1 MALKKKVT
9 PLEIIRDMLMHWAE
23 WEANGL
29 YSAKSQRSLLG
40 RIGES
45 RRTDGGRP
53 LPPCWIPADVQE
65 IRRLLAYM
73 RDNCR
78 AGHRYNR
85 LLRKHY
91 VVNEPLDE
99 EEIPVRYRAERW
111 LVEAW
116 LSMRQ

>member
-29 YSAKSQRSLLG
+29 WSAKSQRSLLG

-53 LPPCWIPADVQE
+53 LPPGIWIPADVQE
-65 IRRLLAYM
+65 IGRLLALM
-73 RDNCR
+73 RENCR
-78 AGHRYNR
+78 AGHRYHR
-85 LLRKHY
+85 LIYKRY
-91 VVNEPLDE
+91 VGQDE
-99 EEIPVRYRAERW
+99 VRGPAIERAERW

>member
-53 LPPCWIPADVQE
+53 LPPCWIPKDVQE
-65 IRRLLAYM
+65 MLRLLALM
-73 RDNCR
+73 RETCR
-78 AGHRYNR
+78 AGDRYYW
-85 LLRKHY
+85 LLHQRY
-91 VVNEPLDE
+91 VGQEAVKGPAID
-99 EEIPVRYRAERW
+99 RAERW

-116 LSMRQ
+116 LSMR

>member
-53 LPPCWIPADVQE
+53 LPPGIWIPADVQE
-65 IRRLLAYM
+65 IGRLLALM
-73 RDNCR
+73 RENCR
-78 AGHRYNR
+78 AGHRYHR
-85 LLRKHY
+85 LIYKRY
-91 VVNEPLDE
+91 VGQE
-99 EEIPVRYRAERW
+99 EVRGPAVDRAERW

-116 LSMRQ
+116 LSMR